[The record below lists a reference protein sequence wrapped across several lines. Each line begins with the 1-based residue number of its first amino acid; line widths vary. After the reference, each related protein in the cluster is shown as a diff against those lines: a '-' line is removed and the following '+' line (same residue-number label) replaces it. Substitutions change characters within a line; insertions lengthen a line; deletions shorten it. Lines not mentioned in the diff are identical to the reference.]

1 MKRSLLNQAGC
12 AAFVLGLAPLLGGCL
27 TLKPQHDELAAK
39 VAKLEA
45 QTDDRSA
52 KLDEEIEAAE
62 KTLADLK
69 EKLAEAEKLLRGSQA
84 GLGARMDDVE
94 IQVMELRGA
103 AENAEYVA
111 SATNLALQEL
121 RGDVDARVSSLETKL
136 NEATS
141 IPEGKADLWAEAER
155 LLKKRE
161 YKQSRRL
168 FRTYVSRYSDDPK
181 LAEAMFKVGL
191 TFYGER
197 DYKSAL
203 GEFYRIIQE
212 QPDSPVVPD
221 ALYYSGLGFA
231 KLGQCKNAIAYFGA
245 VLQEQSNASEQHR
258 KQAESQ
264 IAILDKDSGDI
275 CYDKEDAGA
284 GAAGKQATDKATT
297 TTTAAPKKASKSTRK
312 K

>member
-1 MKRSLLNQAGC
+1 MITRSLLNQAGC
-12 AAFVLGLAPLLGGCL
+12 AAIVLALAPGCL
-27 TLKPQHDELAAK
+27 TLKPQHDELAEK

-45 QTDDRSA
+45 QTDNRSA
-52 KLDEEIEAAE
+52 SLDEEIAAAE
-62 KTLADLK
+62 QTLADLK

-84 GLGARMDDVE
+84 GIGVRMDDVE
-94 IQVMELRGA
+94 LQFMELRGA
-103 AENAEYVA
+103 ADNAEYVS

-121 RGDVDARVSSLETKL
+121 RGDVDGRLSTLETKL

-141 IPEGKADLWAEAER
+141 IPESKVELWDEAER

-168 FRTYVSRYSDDPK
+168 FRTFVSRYPGDEK
-181 LAEAMFKVGL
+181 LAMAMFKVGL

-203 GEFYRIIQE
+203 GEYYRIIQE
-212 QPDSPVVPD
+212 MPDSPVVAD

-231 KLGQCKNAIAYFGA
+231 KLGQCKNAIAYFNA
-245 VLQEQSNASEQHR
+245 VLQPKGNATEQH
-258 KQAESQ
+258 KTQAQGQ
-264 IAILDKDSGDI
+264 IAILEKDSGDI
-275 CYDKEDAGA
+275 CYDLEDSGA
-284 GAAGKQATDKATT
+284 GAAGKQSIEKSAPTTKTKA
-297 TTTAAPKKASKSTRK
+297 KSTSRK